1 MSRTNRSATAI
12 CVTVAGLGIAA
23 AVGAGEQADVAA
35 TLAQAV
41 RAIIRHDFDSGY
53 THFHSVA
60 MHAEQGS
67 ETWAQ
72 AVFGQAVCAHQA
84 SPATRERVDEAARLY
99 ELLFSSS
106 PDSKYAAPA
115 MIALARLH
123 ELRDYSGDVADDDA
137 ARRLYQAVLD
147 SWPDHEIAHEAMLRL
162 ADSHIRDFENES
174 SVAMGIQM
182 LEQWLVQHPDN
193 PLAWVYCEY
202 LGEVQMTRGN
212 LALALSYLLRADEL
226 GLHAVRVGY
235 MYWLMGQL
243 GEEVGRM
250 DVAIKYYRKLVIE
263 SPRGGRSYDA
273 YLALQRIRRERPDL
287 TFEIPEVQL
296 FVPHGNPNASKSKSN

>member
-1 MSRTNRSATAI
+1 MSRTNLSAPAVCCTA
-12 CVTVAGLGIAA
+12 TSLGIAVL
-23 AVGAGEQADVAA
+23 VGADEQTDVAA

-41 RAIIRHDFDSGY
+41 EAIVRHDFDSGD
-53 THFHSVA
+53 TLFRSVA
-60 MHAEQGS
+60 RHAEQGS

-84 SPATRERVDEAARLY
+84 SPATRERVNEAARLY
-99 ELLFSSS
+99 ELLFSTS
-106 PDSKYAAPA
+106 PDSKYSAAA

-123 ELRDYSGDVADDDA
+123 ELLDYSGDVIDDEA
-137 ARRLYQAVLD
+137 ARRLYKAVLD
-147 SWPDHEIAHEAMLRL
+147 NWPDHEIAHEAMLRL

-174 SVAMGIQM
+174 SVGMGVQM

-202 LGEVQMTRGN
+202 LGEVQMSRGN
-212 LALALSYLLRADEL
+212 LELALSYLLRADEL
-226 GLHAVRVGY
+226 GLNAVRVGY
-235 MYWLMGQL
+235 IYWLLGQL
-243 GEEVGRM
+243 GEELGRM
-250 DVAIKYYRKLVIE
+250 EVAIKYYRKLVIE

-287 TFEIPEVQL
+287 TFEIPEVPL
-296 FVPHGNPNASKSKSN
+296 FVPRANPNASKSKSN